1 MRNAFISLVAAVCLA
16 GCGGGAPSRPTP
28 TPTPTPTP
36 APPPPAAA
44 AACGAL
50 GVTAP
55 PSLAIVNGAECSAAA
70 SPVVL
75 LNMRHAQGFAL
86 GACSGTIIAP
96 RAILTAAHCLDE
108 EVGTVRVWLGAGEE
122 IVAESFAFHPSYSQS
137 NGLDVGVVLMSQDL
151 PRTPV
156 PLLASR
162 DVSRGESA
170 VIAGWG
176 RDQQSVGATLRAGST
191 TVSAVGQ
198 LFLETE
204 FSTTA
209 SSICAGDSGG
219 PIMVS
224 QGGRWAIAGI
234 SSAAS
239 VATCN
244 AGTNFYVS
252 VRNSSISSF
261 VLSRVPGAGGI

>member
-1 MRNAFISLVAAVCLA
+1 MRNIVISCVAALCLA
-16 GCGGGAPSRPTP
+16 ACGGGSPSGPTP
-28 TPTPTPTP
+28 PPTQSPPP
-36 APPPPAAA
+36 APPAAA

-50 GVTAP
+50 GVTAS
-55 PSLAIVNGAECSAAA
+55 PSLAIVNGAECSAAN

-86 GACSGTIIAP
+86 GACSGTIITP

-108 EVGTVRVWLGAGEE
+108 DVGIVRVWLGAGDE
-122 IVAESFAFHPSYSQS
+122 IVAESFAFHPSYTQS
-137 NGLDVGVVLMSQDL
+137 NGLDVGVVIMAQDL

-162 DVSRGESA
+162 DATRGESA

-191 TVSAVGQ
+191 TFSSVSS

-209 SSICAGDSGG
+209 SSICSGDSGG
-219 PIMVS
+219 PILVS

-261 VLSRVPGAGGI
+261 ILSRVPGAGGI

>member
-1 MRNAFISLVAAVCLA
+1 MRNIVISCVAAVCLA
-16 GCGGGAPSRPTP
+16 ACGGGSPSGPTP
-28 TPTPTPTP
+28 PPTQSPPP
-36 APPPPAAA
+36 APPAAA

-50 GVTAP
+50 GVTAS
-55 PSLAIVNGAECSAAA
+55 PSLAIVNGAECSAAN

-86 GACSGTIIAP
+86 GACSGTIITP

-108 EVGTVRVWLGAGEE
+108 DVGIVRVWLGAGDE
-122 IVAESFAFHPSYSQS
+122 IVAESFAFHPSYTQS
-137 NGLDVGVVLMSQDL
+137 NGLDVGVVIMAQDL

-162 DVSRGESA
+162 DATRGESA

-191 TVSAVGQ
+191 TFSSVSS

-204 FSTTA
+204 FTTTA
-209 SSICAGDSGG
+209 SSICSGDSGG
-219 PIMVS
+219 PILVS

-261 VLSRVPGAGGI
+261 ILSRVPGAGGI

>member
-151 PRTPV
+151 PRQLDLRRRFRRPDHGV
-156 PLLASR
+156 ARRPLGDRRHLLRRIRR
-162 DVSRGESA
+162 DLQRRNELLRQRPQQQHLVVRPQPGPRGRGNLESKK
-170 VIAGWG
+170 
-176 RDQQSVGATLRAGST
+176 
-191 TVSAVGQ
+191 
-198 LFLETE
+198 
-204 FSTTA
+204 
-209 SSICAGDSGG
+209 
-219 PIMVS
+219 
-224 QGGRWAIAGI
+224 
-234 SSAAS
+234 
-239 VATCN
+239 
-244 AGTNFYVS
+244 
-252 VRNSSISSF
+252 
-261 VLSRVPGAGGI
+261 

>member
-1 MRNAFISLVAAVCLA
+1 MKNSLLSLVAAICLA

-36 APPPPAAA
+36 APPPAAA

-55 PSLAIVNGAECSAAA
+55 PSLAIVNGAECSSAN

-75 LNMRHAQGFAL
+75 LNMRHSSGFAL
-86 GACSGTIIAP
+86 GACSGTLITP

-108 EVGTVRVWLGAGEE
+108 DVGTVRVWLGAGEE
-122 IVAESFAFHPSYSQS
+122 IVAESFAFHPSYTQS
-137 NGLDVGVVLMSQDL
+137 NGLDVGVVIMAQDL

-162 DVSRGESA
+162 DVSRGEAA

-191 TVSAVGQ
+191 TLTAVGT

-204 FSTTA
+204 FSATA
-209 SSICAGDSGG
+209 SSICSGDSGG
-219 PIMVS
+219 PIFVS

-244 AGTNFYVS
+244 AGTNFYVN
-252 VRNSSISSF
+252 VRNGAISSF
-261 VLSRVPGAGGI
+261 ILGHVPGAGGI

>member
-1 MRNAFISLVAAVCLA
+1 MRNIVFACLAAVCLA
-16 GCGGGAPSRPTP
+16 ACGGGAPSRPTP

-55 PSLAIVNGAECSAAA
+55 PSLAIVNGAECSAAN

-75 LNMRHAQGFAL
+75 LNMRHASGFAL
-86 GACSGTIIAP
+86 GACSGTIITP

-108 EVGTVRVWLGAGEE
+108 DVGIVRVWLGAGEE
-122 IVAESFAFHPSYSQS
+122 IVAESFAFHPSYTQS
-137 NGLDVGVVLMSQDL
+137 NGLDVGVVIMAQDL

-162 DVSRGESA
+162 DAARGESA

-176 RDQQSVGATLRAGST
+176 RDQQSVGATLRAGAT
-191 TVSAVGQ
+191 TISAVSSS
-198 LFLETE
+198 FLETE

-209 SSICAGDSGG
+209 SSICSGDSGG
-219 PIMVS
+219 PILVS

-252 VRNSSISSF
+252 VRNSAISSF
-261 VLSRVPGAGGI
+261 ILSRVPNAGGI

>member
-1 MRNAFISLVAAVCLA
+1 MRHTFVSVVAAICLA
-16 GCGGGAPSRPTP
+16 GCGGSAPSRPTP

-36 APPPPAAA
+36 APPPSAA

-50 GVTAP
+50 GVTA

-86 GACSGTIIAP
+86 GACSGTIITP

-108 EVGTVRVWLGAGEE
+108 DVGIVRVWLGSGEE
-122 IVAESFAFHPSYSQS
+122 IVAESFAFHPGYSQS

-162 DVSRGESA
+162 DVSRGEAA

-176 RDQQSVGATLRAGST
+176 RDQQSVGATLRAGAT
-191 TVSAVGQ
+191 TFSAVGG

-261 VLSRVPGAGGI
+261 ILSRVPGAGGI